1 MGCSFFACFGSS
13 KHKKPTPKVQLQEN
27 GSSKPQQQQQ
37 SVVLPLVQDHS
48 ETLLSPSVQQ
58 LQDKTEEERSV
69 GVKKKVTFDS
79 NVKTYE
85 SVLSEKDTE
94 GVLTEKDTEGVK
106 EESSAKTTQSKSF
119 SSEDSSV
126 TSTGSYP
133 SNHRY
138 QNCRDSDGEDEEI
151 DDWVDD
157 LSDDDED
164 DGIRE
169 ECDGL
174 GVEFEEDELA
184 YSKPRVID
192 NVDHVFA
199 EEVESEVESPIPI
212 CEKDV
217 ETIGFNPN
225 ARDRS
230 DYVHPVLNPVENISQ
245 WKAVKARRRP
255 TLRPQKENNVF
266 SNPESK
272 VSFGAK
278 EVSESDT
285 PKKSNKEIAVDASL
299 SNWLGSSETTPV
311 NKTNLYPDG
320 SFGTPDRSNSHQGS
334 KTTMYAGGSFGTP
347 DRNSS
352 HQGSNS
358 VMSLEDRPILGALTV
373 EEIKQFSATPSPR
386 KSPSKSPDDM
396 PIIGTVGSYW
406 HFAEDSGSASSF
418 KGIPN
423 TTSKYREDR
432 KVNWHTTPFE
442 TRLEKAMNR
451 GDVSESC

>member
-13 KHKKPTPKVQLQEN
+13 KHKKLTPNVQEN
-27 GSSKPQQQQQ
+27 GSSEPHQQ
-37 SVVLPLVQDHS
+37 SVVKPLPLLQVQVQVHSQS
-48 ETLLSPSVQQ
+48 ETLVSPSLQQ
-58 LQDKTEEERSV
+58 LQDKTEEELSV
-69 GVKKKVTFDS
+69 GLKKKVTFDS

-85 SVLSEKDTE
+85 SVLPEKDAE
-94 GVLTEKDTEGVK
+94 GVLPEKDAEEGGK
-106 EESSAKTTQSKSF
+106 EESSAKATQSKSF

-138 QNCRDSDGEDEEI
+138 QNCRDSDEEDEEI

-157 LSDDDED
+157 LSDEDED
-164 DGIRE
+164 DGVRE
-169 ECDGL
+169 ECDEL
-174 GVEFEEDELA
+174 GVELEEDDMA
-184 YSKPRVID
+184 YSKSRVID
-192 NVDHVFA
+192 DVDHVFS
-199 EEVESEVESPIPI
+199 EEVESPIPI

-230 DYVHPVLNPVENISQ
+230 VYVHPVLNPVENLSQ

-255 TLRPQKENNVF
+255 TLRPQKENYVC
-266 SNPESK
+266 SNPESQ
-272 VSFGAK
+272 VAFGVK

-285 PKKSNKEIAVDASL
+285 PKKSNTEIAVDASL
-299 SNWLGSSETTPV
+299 SNWLGASETTPV
-311 NKTNLYPDG
+311 NKTTL
-320 SFGTPDRSNSHQGS
+320 H
-334 KTTMYAGGSFGTP
+334 AGGSFGTP
-347 DRNSS
+347 DRSSS

-358 VMSLEDRPILGALTV
+358 VMSLEDRPILGALTE

-386 KSPSKSPDDM
+386 KSPCHSPDDM

-451 GDVSESC
+451 DDVSESC

>member
-1 MGCSFFACFGSS
+1 M
-13 KHKKPTPKVQLQEN
+13 
-27 GSSKPQQQQQ
+27 
-37 SVVLPLVQDHS
+37 
-48 ETLLSPSVQQ
+48 
-58 LQDKTEEERSV
+58 
-69 GVKKKVTFDS
+69 TFDS

-85 SVLSEKDTE
+85 SVLSEKDTD
-94 GVLTEKDTEGVK
+94 VLTDKDNEDVK
-106 EESSAKTTQSKSF
+106 EESSAKTSQSKSF

-138 QNCRDSDGEDEEI
+138 QNCRDSDEEDEEI

-174 GVEFEEDELA
+174 GVEFEDDDMA
-184 YSKPRVID
+184 YSKSRLID

-199 EEVESEVESPIPI
+199 EEVETPIPI
-212 CEKDV
+212 CERGV
-217 ETIGFNPN
+217 ETVGFNPN

-230 DYVHPVLNPVENISQ
+230 DYVHPVLNPVENLSQ

-255 TLRPQKENNVF
+255 TLRPQKENYVC
-266 SNPESK
+266 SNPESQ
-272 VSFGAK
+272 VAFGAK

-311 NKTNLYPDG
+311 NKTTLYAGD
-320 SFGTPDRSNSHQGS
+320 SFGTH
-334 KTTMYAGGSFGTP
+334 
-347 DRNSS
+347 RNSS

-423 TTSKYREDR
+423 TTSKYREV
-432 KVNWHTTPFE
+432 KT
-442 TRLEKAMNR
+442 K
-451 GDVSESC
+451 

>member
-1 MGCSFFACFGSS
+1 MGCSFFACFRSS
-13 KHKKPTPKVQLQEN
+13 KHKKLTGKVQEN
-27 GSSKPQQQQQ
+27 GSSKPQQQQ
-37 SVVLPLVQDHS
+37 SVVLPLVQDHPQS
-48 ETLLSPSVQQ
+48 ETLVSPSLQK
-58 LQDKTEEERSV
+58 LQDKTEEELSV
-69 GVKKKVTFDS
+69 GLKKKVTFES
-79 NVKTYE
+79 NVKTCE
-85 SVLSEKDTE
+85 SVLAEKDTE
-94 GVLTEKDTEGVK
+94 EGVVRNTEGGK

-138 QNCRDSDGEDEEI
+138 QNCRDSDEEDEELN
-151 DDWVDD
+151 DWVDD
-157 LSDDDED
+157 LSDDDD

-169 ECDGL
+169 ERDEL
-174 GVEFEEDELA
+174 GVEFEEDDMA
-184 YSKPRVID
+184 YSKLRVVD
-192 NVDHVFA
+192 DVDHVFA
-199 EEVESEVESPIPI
+199 EEVESPIRI

-217 ETIGFNPN
+217 ETIGLNPN

-230 DYVHPVLNPVENISQ
+230 VYVHPVLNPVENLSQ

-255 TLRPQKENNVF
+255 TLRPQKENNVC
-266 SNPESK
+266 SNPESQ
-272 VSFGAK
+272 VAFGVK
-278 EVSESDT
+278 EVSESDNT

-311 NKTNLYPDG
+311 NKTTL
-320 SFGTPDRSNSHQGS
+320 
-334 KTTMYAGGSFGTP
+334 YAGGSFGTP
-347 DRNSS
+347 DRSS
-352 HQGSNS
+352 SQQGSNS

-451 GDVSESC
+451 GAAEAASTCVPCVA